1 MNFGALAFLNPML
14 LGGLVALPLI
24 WWLLR
29 AVPPAPVRVHFPA
42 TRILV
47 GLPETEKQSDRTP
60 WWLTALRLLAAA
72 ALIFALA
79 EPVLNPAPKAALVG
93 KGPVVLVVDNGWTAA
108 AHWADRRAEVEKRIT
123 EAEAQGRPVILAPT
137 AFTSKTAA
145 AFRVEAPAQ
154 ARSTAAAL
162 EPQPFAPDRAR
173 AGEAI
178 ATALAQQPDASI
190 IWLSDGVDHDGQAAS
205 FAERLVTLARGGSTI
220 LVENAAGQEALGVA
234 ASLGQGGRLEAHVI
248 RTGGIERPGHILA
261 LSARGQRL
269 GEAPF
274 RLDANAARSDIRF
287 DLPLE
292 LRNQVARI
300 EIAGER
306 SAGAVH
312 LLDARAQWHRI
323 GILSGASREQAQPL
337 LAPLYYIERAL
348 KPFAEIARDE
358 DANLSKSI
366 TSLIKRNV
374 SVLVLADIGVL
385 PKDVHDKVAA
395 WVRKGG
401 VLVRFAGPRLEN
413 GGDDLIPA
421 PLRAGGR
428 TLGGALSWSTPQALS
443 PFTDD
448 SLFVGLAIP
457 PDVQV
462 SRQVL
467 ADPARLGPETKIL
480 ARLKDGTPLVTSAR
494 RGEGQLVLFH
504 ITANSDW
511 SNLPLSG
518 LFVEMLRRIATLG
531 KPGGVG
537 DVAAD
542 DPITT
547 NAADQV
553 AAETADVLAPTQVLD
568 GYGILRSPPP
578 TTQAIT
584 AQQLAE
590 AKSSAEHPPG
600 LYGPA
605 ASPRALNLLS
615 PKSVLAPLSS
625 LPSAFERR
633 AIEGSTARPLKPHLL
648 ALGLGLLFIDILAT
662 LWLAGAFGAFSPH
675 TASRAALVALAF
687 GATLALCPADAFAAA
702 QGSEFAS
709 RTAVAAELVPETRS
723 PTSPAASTSTPAI
736 STGTRPLMGPS
747 ASLGERTPDGQLSG
761 LSPSVQLAQYFPQF
775 PQQGRGLNL
784 PPPRPPAAMP
794 AGPDARA
801 IAATSHA
808 TFGYVLSGDSAADT
822 TSRQGLKG
830 LATFLNAKT
839 AVDPGEPVAVNIA
852 TDEITFFPIL
862 YWPVLPNAQA
872 LPETTLAKIDAYM
885 KNGGMIIFDT
895 RDAGTALPPGFT
907 PQQQGGTPLQ
917 RLLGNLDIPRLEP
930 VPETHV
936 LTKSFYLLRT
946 FPGRYDNG
954 QLWVEAEAPSDSD
967 KGRQAR
973 RVDGVSSILV
983 TSNDF
988 ASAWALDDRSQ
999 PLYPVIPNGERQR
1012 EMAFRVGVNIAMY
1025 ALTGNYK
1032 ADQVHV
1038 PALLERLGQ

>member
-1 MNFGALAFLNPML
+1 MSFGGLAFLNPML
-14 LGGLVALPLI
+14 LAGLVALPLI

-29 AVPPAPVRVHFPA
+29 AVPPAPVRIYFPA

-47 GLPETEKQSDRTP
+47 GLPDTEKQSDRTP

-79 EPVLNPAPKAALVG
+79 EPILNPTPKTALVG
-93 KGPVVLVVDNGWTAA
+93 KGPIVLVTDNGWASA
-108 AHWADRRAEVEKRIT
+108 AHWADRRAEIERRIT
-123 EAEAQGRPVILAPT
+123 EAEGQGRALVIAAT
-137 AFTSKTAA
+137 AFTSKAPA
-145 AFRVEAPAQ
+145 YRIEAPIQ

-162 EPQPFAPDRAR
+162 EPQPFAPDRTR
-173 AGEAI
+173 AAD
-178 ATALAQQPDASI
+178 ALAATLSQQTDASI
-190 IWLSDGVDHDGQAAS
+190 IWLTDGVDHDGKTAA
-205 FAERLVTLARGGSTI
+205 FAERLHAFAKGGSTI
-220 LVENAAGQEALGVA
+220 VIENGPSQEPLGVA
-234 ASLGQGGRLEAHVI
+234 ASLGQGGRLEAHVM
-248 RTGGIERPGHILA
+248 RTGGVERRGLIHA

-269 GEAPF
+269 GETPF
-274 RLDANAARSDIRF
+274 NLSADSNRTDVRF

-292 LRNQVARI
+292 LRNQVARL

-366 TSLIKRNV
+366 GALIKRNI
-374 SVLVLADIGVL
+374 SVLTLADIGIL

-421 PLRAGGR
+421 QLRTGGR
-428 TLGGALSWSTPQALS
+428 ALGGALSWSTPQPLA
-443 PFTDD
+443 PFTED
-448 SLFVGLAIP
+448 SLFAGLSAP
-457 PDVQV
+457 PDVLIN
-462 SRQVL
+462 RQVL
-467 ADPARLGPETKIL
+467 ADPARLGNEIRIL
-480 ARLKDGTPLVTSAR
+480 ARLKDGTPLVTSVK

-537 DVAAD
+537 DVTAD

-547 NAADQV
+547 SSADQV
-553 AAETADVLAPTQVLD
+553 AAETAEVLTPTQALD
-568 GYGILRSPPP
+568 GYGILKSPPP
-578 TTQAIT
+578 TAQAIT
-584 AQQLAE
+584 AQQLAD

-615 PKSVLAPLSS
+615 AKSVLLPLPA
-625 LPSAFERR
+625 LPSGFERR
-633 AIEGSTARPLKPHLL
+633 ALEGTSARPLKPHLL
-648 ALGLGLLFIDILAT
+648 ALGLTLLLTDILAT
-662 LWLAGAFGAFSPH
+662 LWLSGAFGMLGRN
-675 TASRAALVALAF
+675 TAVRAAVLVLITAGFAVMLDPTIHPALADTPS
-687 GATLALCPADAFAAA
+687 G
-702 QGSEFAS
+702 
-709 RTAVAAELVPETRS
+709 
-723 PTSPAASTSTPAI
+723 STS
-736 STGTRPLMGPS
+736 
-747 ASLGERTPDGQLSG
+747 EQ
-761 LSPSVQLAQYFPQF
+761 VQYFP
-775 PQQGRGLNL
+775 PLQQGRGLNL
-784 PPPRPPAAMP
+784 PPPRPIQPLP
-794 AGPDARA
+794 TGPDARA
-801 IAATSHA
+801 IAATGKA
-808 TFGYVLSGDSAADT
+808 TFGYVLSGDAATDQ
-822 TSRQGLKG
+822 TSQQGLRG
-830 LATFLNAKT
+830 LAQFLNAKT
-839 AVDPGEPVAVNIA
+839 AVDPGEPTPINIA
-852 TDEITFFPIL
+852 NDEITFYPVL
-862 YWPVLPNAQA
+862 YWPVLANAQA
-872 LPETTLAKIDAYM
+872 LPEATLAKIDAYM

-895 RDAGTALPPGFT
+895 RDAGTALPPGFG
-907 PQQQGGTPLQ
+907 PQSQGGTPLQ
-917 RLLGNLDIPRLEP
+917 RLLGNLDLPRLEP

-954 QLWVEAEAPSDSD
+954 QLWVEAEAPSDTGQ
-967 KGRQAR
+967 GRQAR

-988 ASAWALDDRSQ
+988 ASAWALDDRNQ
-999 PLYPVIPNGERQR
+999 PLYPVVPGGERQR
-1012 EMAFRVGVNIAMY
+1012 EMAFRTGVNITMY